1 MQTLTL
7 PNFFKEISKD
17 EIFVYLFENKTNT
30 PKTKVELHSNLLCFV
45 IEGSKEI
52 YYDNDYRI
60 FNESHFLLAR
70 AGKCITAE
78 QLANGSKYKSL
89 FLFFSDQFLI
99 DFKKRHHSYFA
110 NENLQIKKP
119 FAGFVIDD
127 FIKTYMQSI
136 LLLLVLKNKLS
147 QTLLQLKLEELFLYL
162 IARDGIEVMGF
173 LSVAQETI
181 KDDKFTTVIE
191 TNLFSRLTL
200 EELAFLCNMS
210 LSTFKREFEKNYD
223 CTPMR
228 WFQDKKLEYCA
239 SLLTSKKQ
247 RPSDVYHVT
256 GYESLASFTR
266 AFKLKFGVTPKK
278 FQSQEN

>member
-17 EIFVYLFENKTNT
+17 EIFVYLFENKTNS
-30 PKTKVELHSNLLCFV
+30 PKTKVELYSNLLCFV
-45 IEGSKEI
+45 IEGSKET

-70 AGKCITAE
+70 AGKYITAE
-78 QLANGSKYKSL
+78 QLADGSKYKSL

-119 FAGFVIDD
+119 FAGLVIDA
-127 FIKTYMQSI
+127 FIKNYIQSI
-136 LLLLVLKNKLS
+136 LLLLVLKNRTC
-147 QTLLQLKLEELFLYL
+147 QALLQLKLEELFLYL
-162 IARDGIEVMGF
+162 IARDGIEVLAF

-181 KDDKFTTVIE
+181 KDNKFTTVIE

-228 WFQDKKLEYCA
+228 WFQNKRLEYCA
-239 SLLTSKKQ
+239 SILNSKKQ
-247 RPSDVYHVT
+247 RPSDVYHVM